1 LLAAQTK
8 IKLPRAFLLASSVSH
23 RRADQINTMTAI
35 RPTSKAQRTV
45 EPLE

>member
-1 LLAAQTK
+1 LLAAQAK
-8 IKLPRAFLLASSVSH
+8 IKLPRAFLLVSSGLH

-35 RPTSKAQRTV
+35 RPTWKAKRTV